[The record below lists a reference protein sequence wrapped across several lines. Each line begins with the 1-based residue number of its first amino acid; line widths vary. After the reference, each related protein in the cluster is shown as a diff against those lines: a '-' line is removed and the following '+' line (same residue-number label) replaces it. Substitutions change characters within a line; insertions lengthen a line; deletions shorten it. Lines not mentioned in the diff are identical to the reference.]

1 MANGRGGKG
10 EGKGKGGGKGKGKGE
25 GKGKGKG
32 EGKGRGWMHGDGYSP
47 VAGRWLR
54 NTSGN
59 GPPGDLRR
67 HRSLGSCPV
76 PRQLGHEDAHFG
88 RAAGQLDRGA
98 EDGDVPNRRFPEP
111 ASARSAPCSTK
122 SPTWWAVLTRCTC
135 MQSAQCRLL
144 PRRRTATAATAAAP
158 AETAA
163 TAPARLRTEGEGAPR
178 EAEAAPAQA
187 LRIALRTKRRSRSQQ
202 RLALLR
208 TIRPQA
214 CRCSM

>member
-1 MANGRGGKG
+1 
-10 EGKGKGGGKGKGKGE
+10 
-25 GKGKGKG
+25 
-32 EGKGRGWMHGDGYSP
+32 MHGDGYSP

-88 RAAGQLDRGA
+88 RAADNLTEARRMAMSRIAASQNRQA
-98 EDGDVPNRRFPEP
+98 ESQELADVKKSGWGRP
-111 ASARSAPCSTK
+111 SSRSAPCSTK

-163 TAPARLRTEGEGAPR
+163 TAPARLRTEGKGAPR
-178 EAEAAPAQA
+178 EAEAVSPAQA
-187 LRIALRTKRRSRSQQ
+187 LRIALVNRQTTKRKEVRRCKSCHSLRSAVQ
-202 RLALLR
+202 RLQKNHGALVEDFSQV
-208 TIRPQA
+208 PGNKV
-214 CRCSM
+214 